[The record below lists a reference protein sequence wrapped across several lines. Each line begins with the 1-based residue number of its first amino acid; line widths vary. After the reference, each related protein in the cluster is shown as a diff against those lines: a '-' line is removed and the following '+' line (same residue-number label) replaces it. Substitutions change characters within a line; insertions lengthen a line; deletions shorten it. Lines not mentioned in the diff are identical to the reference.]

1 MNQRNRLKMIQ
12 SKINEEHECPICGE
26 YLVLHKEGTMTNQKT
41 GDFIYVYTCEE
52 CNQAFA
58 LDDDEKLKLIPYDS
72 EMKKI
77 ENECKI
83 CKKVENYNE
92 KGLFLLNI
100 DTAYYE
106 FHCFNCAIP
115 ILQKWADNNLKNKT
129 KIDMNNI
136 KDVESIYD
144 FNKNNE
150 MLKQLQENPDKYKE
164 TMDKVKESLNLNTK
178 EFKKN
183 GKE

>member
-1 MNQRNRLKMIQ
+1 MKD
-12 SKINEEHECPICGE
+12 KINYNEQECPLCGE
-26 YLVLHKEGTMTNQKT
+26 YLSMNKDGVMTNKKD
-41 GDFIYVYTCEE
+41 GNIIYVFTCEE

-58 LDDDEKLKLIPYDS
+58 LDDDGKIKHLPYNSD
-72 EMKKI
+72 MKKI
-77 ENECKI
+77 VNECKI

-106 FHCFNCAIP
+106 FHCFDCSIP

-164 TMDKVKESLNLNTK
+164 TMDKVQESLNLNTK
-178 EFKKN
+178 DFTN
-183 GKE
+183 GGKE